1 MFLWSFIE
9 IHQLV
14 LERTTYLTNQPTNS
28 MEQSTSWEANRFPT
42 SQKIPHILW
51 NLKVHHHTHNSP
63 PCPIPEPDQSITFLK
78 IHFNINLASKPGF
91 PVRSTCPAHPIL
103 LVLITRIIFRQ
114 EYRSLRSSDYNSHTH
129 SKNAAS
135 RSLIQSA
142 RRLIHIN
149 MLYVQY
155 DITVL
160 HTHRIGFG
168 S

>member
-1 MFLWSFIE
+1 
-9 IHQLV
+9 
-14 LERTTYLTNQPTNS
+14 
-28 MEQSTSWEANRFPT
+28 MEQSHSWEVNRLSA
-42 SQKIPHILW
+42 SQEIPGILW
-51 NLKVHHHTHNSP
+51 NPKVHYRIHNYP
-63 PCPIPEPDQSITFLK
+63 PSVYSEPDQSSPRPPSHFLK